1 MDFEQ
6 HELYPPK
13 RVPAELDLE
22 RESKFSLSP
31 SESPGT
37 ASSSQPLIGNEKGD
51 ASSSDTPHTPP
62 LGYRLSRYYVR
73 TIIGIVTPLL
83 VGSYYLAIYK
93 LFLKRKP
100 DAVKYGTE
108 DEIMIFYSWF
118 LIGVFGLGLSKYG
131 LSGVEVAMLQE
142 PDWQASNTMV
152 LMMHSGATWSSPAG
166 WLAFLGR
173 FIVGK
178 ERLTERLWHIL
189 ATISFLGTI
198 ALPLSGMSIELA
210 NGWVGVPTPPV
221 VSGRTWAKFH
231 TRETDQTYDRAY
243 NSLLLTTP
251 VTVPGIGIIY
261 TPPYVDRKK
270 FKSFAALPNSLVDSG
285 IPELFLAPQATF
297 PINGEVWGVRLSYN
311 CSIVKS
317 VSELTMLNRSYLW
330 EEMVTNQTAHGFQG
344 EPDNKSRNIWG
355 SMLIGSSIRSNRE
368 NYNSYDGL
376 EPNSFDEKDLEK
388 SDLLE
393 LVLWQIRRPAV
404 YEGDEIIQ
412 FDEAVDPTIA
422 GMIQPFTLA
431 ANGTV
436 LVDPATIPLA
446 KYPDGMAVQ
455 IPGPIGVRCRCVSAL
470 GTAEL
475 DADKSTFTKFQQSPS
490 PPWNESMVEA
500 TTPRFGFNV
509 RKMLSR
515 HYIDFFPA
523 SRSAPPIA
531 LSNSL
536 MYTKFIQPNDLLEA
550 AMRAHAMDALQ
561 LMYDGIYSTEPEYS
575 FTNENLTSSIPG
587 KIIEL
592 GSFNPLIPG
601 ALFAIWAFSS
611 AFLGCVYG
619 FRRRWSEMLDG
630 YSLFR
635 FGAHLSH
642 RIRHQ
647 PDFSTIHEFQK
658 CSKLKE
664 LPGLVGDA
672 CPEME
677 VGQITLVSSQNV
689 ARKNKLYR

>member
-6 HELYPPK
+6 HELYPSR

-22 RESKFSLSP
+22 RGSKFSLSP

-37 ASSSQPLIGNEKGD
+37 ASSSQPLIGGEKED
-51 ASSSDTPHTPP
+51 TSLPDTPRTPP

-73 TIIGIVTPLL
+73 TIVGIVTPLL
-83 VGSYYLAIYK
+83 VGSYYLTIYK

-100 DAVKYGTE
+100 DAVKYGKE
-108 DEIMIFYSWF
+108 NEIMMFYSWF

-142 PDWQASNTMV
+142 PHWQVSNTMV

-166 WLAFLGR
+166 WLGFLWR

-210 NGWVGVPTPPV
+210 NGWVGVPTPPL

-243 NSLLLTTP
+243 SSLLLATP

-285 IPELFLAPQATF
+285 IPELFLTPQATF
-297 PINGEVWGVRLSYN
+297 PINGEVWGLRLSYN

-317 VSELTMLNRSYLW
+317 VSELTILNRSHLW
-330 EEMVTNQTAHGFQG
+330 EEM
-344 EPDNKSRNIWG
+344 G
-355 SMLIGSSIRSNRE
+355 SILIGSSIRANRQ
-368 NYNSYDGL
+368 NYRTYDGL

-388 SDLLE
+388 ADLLE
-393 LVLWQIRRPAV
+393 LILWQIRKPAV
-404 YEGDEIIQ
+404 YEGDEIVE
-412 FDEAVDPTIA
+412 FDEAVDPTID
-422 GMIQPFTLA
+422 GMFQPFTLA
-431 ANGTV
+431 ADGTV
-436 LVDPATIPLA
+436 LVDPATLPLLR
-446 KYPDGMAVQ
+446 PLGMIAAQ

-515 HYIDFFPA
+515 RYVDFFPA
-523 SRSAPPIA
+523 SRSAPPTA

-575 FTNENLTSSIPG
+575 YINENLTSSIPG